1 MFKKKMQLRE
11 KENIK
16 YLLKLEAYRYKYL
29 SQNSPSQNNNSI

>member
-16 YLLKLEAYRYKYL
+16 YLLKLEAYKILLHKIIIQYK
-29 SQNSPSQNNNSI
+29 